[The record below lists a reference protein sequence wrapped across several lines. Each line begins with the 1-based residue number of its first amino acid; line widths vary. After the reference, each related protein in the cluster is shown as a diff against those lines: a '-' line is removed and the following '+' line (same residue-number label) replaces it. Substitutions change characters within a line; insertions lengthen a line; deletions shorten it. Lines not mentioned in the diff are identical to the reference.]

1 MSLLVWMQKYLVYIV
16 VVVCLLGGWYGMRA
30 KQAMH
35 TRPRYTIGYLTGG
48 IYRPKSGKSYSYYY
62 LVNGK
67 KYEATDISET
77 GMNTE
82 NGARFVVEFDRLDP
96 EVSTGHFT
104 LAVPDSIQSSPPG
117 GWDVSPVPL
126 PAR

>member
-1 MSLLVWMQKYLVYIV
+1 VWFVIGI
-16 VVVCLLGGWYGMRA
+16 CLAGGWYGMRA

-35 TRPRYTIGYLTGG
+35 TRPRYTIGCLTGG

-62 LVNGK
+62 RVKGK
-67 KYEATDISET
+67 EYKATDISET

-82 NGARFVVEFDRLDP
+82 SGARFVVEYDSLNP

-104 LAVPDSIQSSPPG
+104 LAVPDSIQTSPPN
-117 GWDVSPVPL
+117 GWVVPPFPVP
-126 PAR
+126 ARYLNQRKEK